1 MAQYKIQDPKTG
13 KAVTIEGDH
22 APTQAEAEQIFGEAG
37 LRPKAPIL
45 NGIGQLA
52 GGVLGQTVGGD
63 LGALGGAAAGAL
75 VPGGGETG
83 ATEAVGAAGGGY
95 AGGVAGAG
103 IGSGIGNAG
112 ADLIRKYLLGDSTV
126 NSAQTINNSLDAA
139 KIGAAATAIGGPIM
153 KGIGIAAHPVEAAM
167 EGIAPAT
174 EHIPFLQ
181 GVNQILN
188 NSTKSI
194 NMSDVS
200 GLLSDFEKNILPNV
214 GNKLKSDEISAAY
227 DTLKNSIT
235 KNYGKEV
242 EGTTGFPQIGK
253 VPIKAAQ
260 EIKQNLY
267 NLAREYYGFQGPAE
281 AQVQKA
287 LGNTMKNA
295 ISKAEPGVNLPN
307 FGAQAGY
314 VLPDIAKGLSTV
326 VGFGQPAAAKVINSG
341 INLVPGLVGKAF
353 PLQNGA
359 ISQQVLPRLLQL
371 IGMGNASSQSQQ

>member
-1 MAQYKIQDPKTG
+1 M
-13 KAVTIEGDH
+13 
-22 APTQAEAEQIFGEAG
+22 
-37 LRPKAPIL
+37 
-45 NGIGQLA
+45 
-52 GGVLGQTVGGD
+52 
-63 LGALGGAAAGAL
+63 
-75 VPGGGETG
+75 
-83 ATEAVGAAGGGY
+83 
-95 AGGVAGAG
+95 
-103 IGSGIGNAG
+103 
-112 ADLIRKYLLGDSTV
+112 
-126 NSAQTINNSLDAA
+126 
-139 KIGAAATAIGGPIM
+139 
-153 KGIGIAAHPVEAAM
+153 
-167 EGIAPAT
+167 
-174 EHIPFLQ
+174 
-181 GVNQILN
+181 
-188 NSTKSI
+188 
-194 NMSDVS
+194 
-200 GLLSDFEKNILPNV
+200 

-353 PLQNGA
+353 PLYHNKSYLDFCNLLEWVTRLVNLNNKDLMFRKIAAKTHALIA
-359 ISQQVLPRLLQL
+359 INPNISFNN
-371 IGMGNASSQSQQ
+371 I